1 MMDDRRLSDQDAY
14 YAQIG
19 FTGRVGFGT
28 RPAILVID
36 MTRAVTEPGFPMH
49 IDMERA
55 IEYMQPMFA
64 LARSKG
70 VPLVHTRGSGT
81 PPHYADRGTFIKKIP
96 NLRAYVEGS
105 PLTELDPRT
114 GPLPGEVVITKKY
127 PSGFYGTNMQS
138 LLTFL
143 RVDTTI
149 VVGNSTSGCV
159 RATCVDAC
167 SGGFRVIVPR
177 ECSGDRV
184 ALSHE
189 VNLFDIDAKYGDV
202 VPARDVM
209 TYLEALPPFDQTTP
223 SAMPAGA
230 AARS

>member
-1 MMDDRRLSDQDAY
+1 
-14 YAQIG
+14 
-19 FTGRVGFGT
+19 
-28 RPAILVID
+28 
-36 MTRAVTEPGFPMH
+36 
-49 IDMERA
+49 
-55 IEYMQPMFA
+55 
-64 LARSKG
+64 
-70 VPLVHTRGSGT
+70 
-81 PPHYADRGTFIKKIP
+81 
-96 NLRAYVEGS
+96 
-105 PLTELDPRT
+105 
-114 GPLPGEVVITKKY
+114 
-127 PSGFYGTNMQS
+127 MQS